1 MNALTAVISFMLT
14 VPVELIVVN
23 IVRYTMTQFTDNL
36 TIYYQSN
43 VDLALLTLSF
53 LTFWTVIGIGLNRM
67 GIGDKLTGAFQ

>member
-43 VDLALLTLSF
+43 VDLALLALSF
-53 LTFWTVIGIGLNRM
+53 MTVWAVIGIGLNRM